1 MSNRL
6 LFIDTETGGVN
17 PQKHSLL
24 SIGIVIWDK
33 ENGELYSAEY
43 YLKSDTYHVTKTAQQ
58 INHFAVE
65 SHEFNAI
72 DAAEVINHFYEI
84 KNDFFLDYPLIPL
97 AGHNTQFDVQ
107 FIKKMFEDCK
117 RSYEKI
123 FSHRIVDTYS
133 ILKFMSDC
141 GVVCGDVS
149 SSAKAFKKFN
159 IQVNG
164 RHTALGDARATMQL
178 YECLLK
184 SNQKNNC

>member
-6 LFIDTETGGVN
+6 MFIDTETGGIN

-24 SIGIVIWDK
+24 SVGIVIWDR
-33 ENGELYSAEY
+33 EEGELYSAEY
-43 YLKSDTYHVTKTAQQ
+43 FLKSDTYHVTKTAQQ
-58 INHFAVE
+58 INHFAIE
-65 SHEFNAI
+65 SHGLNAL
-72 DAAEVINHFYEI
+72 DAAEVISHVCEL
-84 KNDFFLDYPLIPL
+84 KKVFFFDYPVIPL

-107 FIKKMFEDCK
+107 FIKKMFEDCN
-117 RSYEKI
+117 RSYEKV

-133 ILKFMSDC
+133 ILKFLSDC

-149 SSAKAFKKFN
+149 SSAKAFRMFD

-178 YECLLK
+178 YECLLRL
-184 SNQKNNC
+184 NQKN